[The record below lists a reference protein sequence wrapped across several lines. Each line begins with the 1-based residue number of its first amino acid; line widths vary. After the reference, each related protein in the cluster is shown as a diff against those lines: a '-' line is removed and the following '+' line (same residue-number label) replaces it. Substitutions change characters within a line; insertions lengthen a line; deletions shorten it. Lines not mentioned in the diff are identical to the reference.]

1 MRIEK
6 NLSCAIATALVGTTM
21 LFSSAASGQCS
32 VTPPPGTIVTTD
44 GCAHLNGEID
54 SNGGCNQ
61 APAAFTDLGVL
72 SSGATMYVSGQMGL
86 YIPTGSTTYTQRD
99 LDWMLVT
106 CPAGTVRA
114 DLSTLSSTGVGQMP
128 NSVVFIKQNVNV
140 ADPCLGDFNP
150 TFNSTVC
157 PNANSFVGPAGQH
170 LIVVTVPFDTTAAAT
185 TTQACGT
192 YLLTISHT
200 PFNNPICGTSTASC
214 TEVHASGGCN
224 LPACCEDTCNFN
236 PICGEVGW
244 DQNCVDQAVTGCGL
258 FIYSCAPPAGAPAND
273 CATAS
278 QMIVVGQANVVA
290 NNTNAGTDGPGPAVS
305 VCASAMGK
313 DLWYTI
319 RAPANGALTMTACAS
334 GDATTD
340 SVFEVYG
347 LGTDPV
353 MTTTR
358 AGTLPDLYI
367 GCADDSCVDAAG
379 AVIVGGASAF
389 QLIDAVADEYYLIR
403 VGGWYDDTVGDA
415 TTADTFIL
423 TLVTS
428 FEYVVFTTGAQHYV
442 FATATAAN
450 TNLGL
455 SSGCISSTQ
464 GQRWMAQPFS
474 VPATAAGYDVSRMTV
489 KGFVPAGNTN
499 TTLNYVVWSRAAGN
513 PAPVAAN
520 QVVAGSVPFPVP
532 YDTAADDAPTA
543 SHDIVAAFNLT
554 AGNYYLTAYAS
565 NAACATGTLSNF
577 AWFISAY
584 DGINNLDSAG
594 APFNWRS
601 ATYPTPG
608 FVKYIGLNGAYTV
621 QTGADPNDLY
631 NTAFDIYGTPSG
643 VLPPACP
650 GDFNNDGFRN
660 GADLATLLSAWG
672 TAGGDINGDGTT
684 NGADL
689 AALLSGWGTCPI

>member
-1 MRIEK
+1 MRNEK
-6 NLSCAIATALVGTTM
+6 NLSVALASALVGTT
-21 LFSSAASGQCS
+21 LFFSNAALGQCS
-32 VTPPPGTIVTTD
+32 VTPPPGTVISTD
-44 GCAHLNGEID
+44 GCAHLNGEVD

-61 APAAFTDLGVL
+61 TPALFTDLGTL
-72 SSGATMYVSGQMGL
+72 STNGTINVSGQMGL
-86 YIPTGSTTYTQRD
+86 YIPTGATTYTSRD
-99 LDWMLVT
+99 LDWYLVT
-106 CPAGTVRA
+106 CEAGTIQA
-114 DLSTLSSTGVGQMP
+114 NLSTQNSAGSGQMP
-128 NSVVFIKQNVNV
+128 NSIVFIKQNVA
-140 ADPCLGDFNP
+140 ADPCLGNFNP

-157 PNANSFVGPAGQH
+157 PNLNTFLAPAGRH
-170 LIVVTVPFDTTAAAT
+170 LIVVTVPFDTTAATT
-185 TTQACGT
+185 TTQACGQ

-200 PFNNPICGTSTASC
+200 ALTNPICGTSTESC
-214 TEVHASGGCN
+214 TEVHSTGGCN
-224 LPACCEDTCNFN
+224 LVACCEDVCNFN
-236 PICGEVGW
+236 PLCCDIGW
-244 DQNCVDQAVTGCGL
+244 DQGCVDAAVTSCGL
-258 FIYSCAPPAGAPAND
+258 FIYSCPVTAGAPAND

-340 SVFEVYG
+340 SVFEVYA

-367 GCADDSCVDAAG
+367 GCVDDSCVDAAG

-389 QLIDAVADEYYLIR
+389 QLIGAVADEYYLVR
-403 VGGWYDDTVGDA
+403 VGGWYDDAVGGA
-415 TTADTFIL
+415 STADTFIL

-428 FEYVVFTTGAQHYV
+428 FEYVVYTTGSQHYV
-442 FATATAAN
+442 IATATAAN

-455 SSGCISSTQ
+455 SSGCIAATSP
-464 GQRWMAQPFS
+464 QRWLAQPFS
-474 VPATAAGYDVSRMTV
+474 VPATATSWDISRMTV
-489 KGFVPAGNTN
+489 KGFAPAGVTN
-499 TTLNYVVWSRAAGN
+499 TTLNYVVWNRVAGN

-520 QVVAGSVPFPVP
+520 QVVAGSVPFPVG
-532 YDTAADDAPTA
+532 YENAADDAANA
-543 SHDIVAAFNLT
+543 SHDINAAFNLLP
-554 AGNYYLTAYAS
+554 GDYYLTAYAS
-565 NAACATGTLSNF
+565 NSACATTFSNF

-584 DGINNLDSAG
+584 EGINLLDSAG
-594 APFNWRS
+594 LPFNWRS
-601 ATYPTPG
+601 VTYPTPG
-608 FVKYIGLNGAYTV
+608 FAKYTALNGTYTV

-631 NTAFDIYGTPSG
+631 NTAFDIFGSPVTSG
-643 VLPPACP
+643 PPPCP
-650 GDFNNDGFRN
+650 GDFNSDGFRN

-672 TAGGDINGDGTT
+672 TAGGDVNGDGTT

-689 AALLSGWGTCPI
+689 AGLLSGWGTCPQ